1 MRIDDRYSVRLVI
14 VYTLSIMMRLVV
26 TTKARVKEQK
36 EGSFVGSLAAGS

>member
-14 VYTLSIMMRLVV
+14 VYTLSIMLRLVV
-26 TTKARVKEQK
+26 TTKARVK

>member
-14 VYTLSIMMRLVV
+14 VYTLSIMLRLVV
-26 TTKARVKEQK
+26 HTKVRVK

>member
-26 TTKARVKEQK
+26 TTKARVKE
-36 EGSFVGSLAAGS
+36 GSVVGSLAAGS